1 MHFIRNWFGIV
12 SQRDYRFVKF
22 WLTTFQVFSSQA
34 NDLMQELLFKL
45 AVTDSINDLQYKID
59 FQHKVIKNTL
69 IIFFYISFI
78 QFQ

>member
-1 MHFIRNWFGIV
+1 MYFIGNQYGNV
-12 SQRDYRFVKF
+12 SPRDHRFVNF

-59 FQHKVIKNTL
+59 FLHKVIL
-69 IIFFYISFI
+69 L
-78 QFQ
+78 